1 MLLFP
6 IGFSAF
12 EPASKQIYKIL
23 DNVIYCR
30 GFVMAASS
38 SKRLKDAF
46 RSTTL
51 LRARD
56 LTARGINRSQV
67 RAAVKAGLLEQAGRG
82 LYRPPDA
89 DITQHHTLAEVAKRI
104 PHGVICLLSALSF
117 HGLTTQ
123 NPHEVWLAL
132 DHKAWRPRSENVGLR
147 VLRFSGPALSEGVES
162 HTVEGVPLR
171 VYSPAKTVADCFK
184 FRHKIGIDVAL
195 EALREVWR
203 ARRATMKEIEYH
215 ARIDRV
221 SKIMRPY
228 LESLT

>member
-1 MLLFP
+1 M
-6 IGFSAF
+6 
-12 EPASKQIYKIL
+12 PASFQ
-23 DNVIYCR
+23 
-30 GFVMAASS
+30 
-38 SKRLKDAF
+38 KRIKDAF
-46 RSTTL
+46 HATTL

-56 LTARGINRSQV
+56 LTALGINRGQM
-67 RAAVKAGLLEQAGRG
+67 RQAVQMGLLEQAGRG
-82 LYRPPDA
+82 LYRPPGA

-104 PHGVICLLSALSF
+104 PNGVICLLSALSY

-123 NPHEVWLAL
+123 SPHEVWLAL
-132 DHKAWRPRSENVGLR
+132 DHKAWSPRSENVGLR
-147 VLRFSGPALSEGVES
+147 VLRFSGLALSEGVES

-203 ARRATMKEIEYH
+203 ARRATMKDLDHH

-221 SKIMRPY
+221 SKVMRPY